1 MSSEPQPQR
10 NVSWPANWRLC
21 SDEDNF
27 QYRGM
32 RRTHPAAAIAEE
44 DQWKIMEA
52 LRLSSPNTPSIVGKC
67 LFTPGDEPDAEPMPV
82 IELSVRCSKDIEM
95 APATHF
101 PVHVY
106 FYDPDCRR
114 PEDADRFWF

>member
-52 LRLSSPNTPSIVGKC
+52 LRLSSPNTPSIV
-67 LFTPGDEPDAEPMPV
+67 
-82 IELSVRCSKDIEM
+82 ELSVRCSKDIEM